1 MNKQEFLNEL
11 QSRIRILEEAEQQ
24 DILAEYAQHIDLR
37 TAGGL
42 SEEEA
47 IRDFG
52 NPEELAAEI
61 LEAYHVDPARV
72 EAPPSHPLAGV
83 SSGLK
88 RTAGRCRRFLGRI
101 GGGLRSLASRIAA
114 WWGSL
119 GQRLR
124 GLRRSPAPRPAADA
138 EKAPSPVSRFRRIRT
153 GAALGLR
160 GLGRRIRTGA
170 SLGVRGLGRL
180 IKALVRLA
188 WNLLLLLIALPFV
201 VTAVLA
207 ILSIG
212 VLAVLLIQGYP
223 LAGPLLCCLGLA
235 LCCIALVGL
244 GTTLVWKRRN
254 AAPSY
259 EVPQDPSAPTPSQSL
274 APVETHSE
282 EVSIHA

>member
-72 EAPPSHPLAGV
+72 EAPPSQPLVGV

-101 GGGLRSLASRIAA
+101 GGGLRSLASQIAA
-114 WWGSL
+114 WWGQL
-119 GQRLR
+119 G
-124 GLRRSPAPRPAADA
+124 PAPPRP
-138 EKAPSPVSRFRRIRT
+138 APSPVSRFRRRRRKGALPRLPVPPHPHRGCPGCPGT
-153 GAALGLR
+153 GPPHKGPGAPCLEPAAPPHRPALRSNSGAGDFEHWRSGGTFDPGVSPGGTAAVLSGTGTVLYRSGGAGNHAGLEAPECR
-160 GLGRRIRTGA
+160 P
-170 SLGVRGLGRL
+170 
-180 IKALVRLA
+180 LVRSS
-188 WNLLLLLIALPFV
+188 P
-201 VTAVLA
+201 
-207 ILSIG
+207 
-212 VLAVLLIQGYP
+212 
-223 LAGPLLCCLGLA
+223 GPLCSYAIPVSCPRG
-235 LCCIALVGL
+235 
-244 GTTLVWKRRN
+244 N
-254 AAPSY
+254 A
-259 EVPQDPSAPTPSQSL
+259 Q
-274 APVETHSE
+274 
-282 EVSIHA
+282 

>member
-72 EAPPSHPLAGV
+72 ETPPSQPLAGV

-88 RTAGRCRRFLGRI
+88 RTAGRCRRCLGRI
-101 GGGLRSLASRIAA
+101 GGGFRSLASRVAA

-124 GLRRSPAPRPAADA
+124 GRDLRA
-138 EKAPSPVSRFRRIRT
+138 EGRIRT
-153 GAALGLR
+153 RKLQPNHAIPRSLPSNSAMPPGTVPLLHGELPGAGEF
-160 GLGRRIRTGA
+160 
-170 SLGVRGLGRL
+170 RL
-180 IKALVRLA
+180 SAH
-188 WNLLLLLIALPFV
+188 LLTLLIFSSPVTPFV
-201 VTAVLA
+201 
-207 ILSIG
+207 G
-212 VLAVLLIQGYP
+212 
-223 LAGPLLCCLGLA
+223 CLDMAFL
-235 LCCIALVGL
+235 
-244 GTTLVWKRRN
+244 
-254 AAPSY
+254 
-259 EVPQDPSAPTPSQSL
+259 
-274 APVETHSE
+274 
-282 EVSIHA
+282 

>member
-72 EAPPSHPLAGV
+72 ETPPSQPLAGV

-88 RTAGRCRRFLGRI
+88 RTAGRCRRCLGRI
-101 GGGLRSLASRIAA
+101 GGGLRSLASRVAA
-114 WWGSL
+114 WWGRL

-124 GLRRSPAPRPAADA
+124 GLRRSPARCRHSRRRKGALPRLPVPPHPHRDHPGSPGTGPPHKGPGAPCLEPAAPPHRPALRRDSGAGDFEHRRSGGTSDPGVSPGGTAAVLSGTGTVLYRSGGAGNHADL
-138 EKAPSPVSRFRRIRT
+138 EAPECRPLVRSSPGPLCSYAVPVSCP
-153 GAALGLR
+153 R
-160 GLGRRIRTGA
+160 GTE
-170 SLGVRGLGRL
+170 
-180 IKALVRLA
+180 
-188 WNLLLLLIALPFV
+188 
-201 VTAVLA
+201 
-207 ILSIG
+207 
-212 VLAVLLIQGYP
+212 Q
-223 LAGPLLCCLGLA
+223 
-235 LCCIALVGL
+235 
-244 GTTLVWKRRN
+244 
-254 AAPSY
+254 
-259 EVPQDPSAPTPSQSL
+259 
-274 APVETHSE
+274 
-282 EVSIHA
+282 

>member
-72 EAPPSHPLAGV
+72 ETPPSQPLAGV

-114 WWGSL
+114 
-119 GQRLR
+119 
-124 GLRRSPAPRPAADA
+124 
-138 EKAPSPVSRFRRIRT
+138 
-153 GAALGLR
+153 
-160 GLGRRIRTGA
+160 
-170 SLGVRGLGRL
+170 
-180 IKALVRLA
+180 
-188 WNLLLLLIALPFV
+188 
-201 VTAVLA
+201 
-207 ILSIG
+207 
-212 VLAVLLIQGYP
+212 
-223 LAGPLLCCLGLA
+223 
-235 LCCIALVGL
+235 
-244 GTTLVWKRRN
+244 
-254 AAPSY
+254 
-259 EVPQDPSAPTPSQSL
+259 
-274 APVETHSE
+274 
-282 EVSIHA
+282 

>member
-72 EAPPSHPLAGV
+72 ETPPSQPISGV
-83 SSGLK
+83 SSVLK
-88 RTAGRCRRFLGRI
+88 RTAGRCRRCLGRI

-124 GLRRSPAPRPAADA
+124 GLRRSPAPRPAADTADA
-138 EKAPSPVSRFRRIRT
+138 EKAPSPVSRFRRIRI
-153 GAALGLR
+153 GAALGL
-160 GLGRRIRTGA
+160 
-170 SLGVRGLGRL
+170 RGLGRL

-223 LAGPLLCCLGLA
+223 LVGPLLCCLGLA

-244 GTTLVWKRRN
+244 GTTLIWKRRN

-259 EVPQDPSAPTPSQSL
+259 EVPQSPSAPMTSQSL
-274 APVETHSE
+274 APAETHSE

>member
-72 EAPPSHPLAGV
+72 EAPPSQPLAGV

-119 GQRLR
+119 

>member
-72 EAPPSHPLAGV
+72 EAPPSQPLAGV

-101 GGGLRSLASRIAA
+101 GGGSEAWHPGLPPGGAA
-114 WWGSL
+114 WASASAACAVP
-119 GQRLR
+119 RLP
-124 GLRRSPAPRPAADA
+124 GPPQTPKRPPP
-138 EKAPSPVSRFRRIRT
+138 PSPGS
-153 GAALGLR
+153 AA
-160 GLGRRIRTGA
+160 
-170 SLGVRGLGRL
+170 
-180 IKALVRLA
+180 
-188 WNLLLLLIALPFV
+188 
-201 VTAVLA
+201 
-207 ILSIG
+207 
-212 VLAVLLIQGYP
+212 
-223 LAGPLLCCLGLA
+223 
-235 LCCIALVGL
+235 
-244 GTTLVWKRRN
+244 
-254 AAPSY
+254 
-259 EVPQDPSAPTPSQSL
+259 SAPGP
-274 APVETHSE
+274 PW
-282 EVSIHA
+282 VSWDWAAS

>member
-72 EAPPSHPLAGV
+72 ETPPSQPLAGV

-88 RTAGRCRRFLGRI
+88 RTAGRCRRCLGRI
-101 GGGLRSLASRIAA
+101 GGGFRSLASRVAA

-119 GQRLR
+119 GQHLR
-124 GLRRSPAPRPAADA
+124 SLRRSPAPRPAADTADA

-153 GAALGLR
+153 GTTLGL
-160 GLGRRIRTGA
+160 
-170 SLGVRGLGRL
+170 RGLGRL

-212 VLAVLLIQGYP
+212 VLGGTSDPGVSPGGTAAVLSGTGTVLYRSG
-223 LAGPLLCCLGLA
+223 
-235 LCCIALVGL
+235 GL
-244 GTTLVWKRRN
+244 GTTLIWKRRN

-259 EVPQDPSAPTPSQSL
+259 EVPQGPSAPTPSQSL
-274 APVETHSE
+274 VPVEQNSE
-282 EVSIHA
+282 EVSVHA

>member
-72 EAPPSHPLAGV
+72 ETPPSQPLAGV

-88 RTAGRCRRFLGRI
+88 RTAGRCRRCLGRV
-101 GGGLRSLASRIAA
+101 GGGLRSLASRVAA

-124 GLRRSPAPRPAADA
+124 GLRRSPAPRPAADTADA

-153 GAALGLR
+153 GAALGL
-160 GLGRRIRTGA
+160 
-170 SLGVRGLGRL
+170 RGLGRL

-223 LAGPLLCCLGLA
+223 LVGPLLCCLGLA

-244 GTTLVWKRRN
+244 GTTLIWKRRN

-259 EVPQDPSAPTPSQSL
+259 EVPQGPSAPTTSQSL

>member
-72 EAPPSHPLAGV
+72 EAPPSQPLAGV

-124 GLRRSPAPRPAADA
+124 GLRRP
-138 EKAPSPVSRFRRIRT
+138 PSPGS
-153 GAALGLR
+153 AA
-160 GLGRRIRTGA
+160 
-170 SLGVRGLGRL
+170 
-180 IKALVRLA
+180 
-188 WNLLLLLIALPFV
+188 
-201 VTAVLA
+201 
-207 ILSIG
+207 
-212 VLAVLLIQGYP
+212 
-223 LAGPLLCCLGLA
+223 
-235 LCCIALVGL
+235 
-244 GTTLVWKRRN
+244 
-254 AAPSY
+254 
-259 EVPQDPSAPTPSQSL
+259 SAPGPPWVSGDWAAAS
-274 APVETHSE
+274 APGLPW
-282 EVSIHA
+282 VSGDWAAS

>member
-72 EAPPSHPLAGV
+72 EAPPSQPLAGV

-124 GLRRSPAPRPAADA
+124 GLRRSPGSPARRRRRKGPLPRLPVPPHPHRGRPGSPGTGPPHPHRGFPGCPGTGPPHKGPGAPCLEPAAPPHRPALRSDSGTGDFEHWRSGSTFDPGVSPGGTAA
-138 EKAPSPVSRFRRIRT
+138 VLSGTGTVLYRSGGAGNHAGLEAPECRPLVRSSPGPLCSYAIPVSCP
-153 GAALGLR
+153 R
-160 GLGRRIRTGA
+160 G
-170 SLGVRGLGRL
+170 
-180 IKALVRLA
+180 
-188 WNLLLLLIALPFV
+188 
-201 VTAVLA
+201 
-207 ILSIG
+207 
-212 VLAVLLIQGYP
+212 
-223 LAGPLLCCLGLA
+223 
-235 LCCIALVGL
+235 
-244 GTTLVWKRRN
+244 N
-254 AAPSY
+254 A
-259 EVPQDPSAPTPSQSL
+259 Q
-274 APVETHSE
+274 
-282 EVSIHA
+282 

>member
-1 MNKQEFLNEL
+1 M
-11 QSRIRILEEAEQQ
+11 
-24 DILAEYAQHIDLR
+24 
-37 TAGGL
+37 
-42 SEEEA
+42 
-47 IRDFG
+47 
-52 NPEELAAEI
+52 
-61 LEAYHVDPARV
+61 
-72 EAPPSHPLAGV
+72 
-83 SSGLK
+83 
-88 RTAGRCRRFLGRI
+88 
-101 GGGLRSLASRIAA
+101 
-114 WWGSL
+114 

-153 GAALGLR
+153 GAA
-160 GLGRRIRTGA
+160 
-170 SLGVRGLGRL
+170 LGVRGLGRL

-259 EVPQDPSAPTPSQSL
+259 EVPQGPSAPTPSQSL

>member
-72 EAPPSHPLAGV
+72 EAPPSQPLVGV
-83 SSGLK
+83 SSWLK

-101 GGGLRSLASRIAA
+101 GGGLRSLASQIAA

-124 GLRRSPAPRPAADA
+124 GLRRPPSPGSAADA

-153 GAALGLR
+153 GAALGVR
-160 GLGRRIRTGA
+160 GLGRRIE
-170 SLGVRGLGRL
+170 
-180 IKALVRLA
+180 ALVRLA

-254 AAPSY
+254 ADPSY
-259 EVPQDPSAPTPSQSL
+259 EVPQGPSAPTPSQSL

>member
-72 EAPPSHPLAGV
+72 EAPPSQPLVGV

-101 GGGLRSLASRIAA
+101 GGGLRSLASQIAA

-124 GLRRSPAPRPAADA
+124 GLLAHGVQAGGVAVKLLKIGRHSRHGLVAHPRGG
-138 EKAPSPVSRFRRIRT
+138 RIICID
-153 GAALGLR
+153 LH
-160 GLGRRIRTGA
+160 RIT
-170 SLGVRGLGRL
+170 
-180 IKALVRLA
+180 
-188 WNLLLLLIALPFV
+188 
-201 VTAVLA
+201 
-207 ILSIG
+207 
-212 VLAVLLIQGYP
+212 P
-223 LAGPLLCCLGLA
+223 LTYLFC
-235 LCCIALVGL
+235 
-244 GTTLVWKRRN
+244 R
-254 AAPSY
+254 
-259 EVPQDPSAPTPSQSL
+259 
-274 APVETHSE
+274 
-282 EVSIHA
+282 